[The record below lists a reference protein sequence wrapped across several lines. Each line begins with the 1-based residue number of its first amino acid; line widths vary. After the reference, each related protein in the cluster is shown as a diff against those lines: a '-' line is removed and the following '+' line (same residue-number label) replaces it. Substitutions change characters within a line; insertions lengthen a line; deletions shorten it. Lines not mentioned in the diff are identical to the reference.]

1 MFCIN
6 QFRAIGC
13 YDNNRKRSV
22 MNKNLKTIIDSALVL
37 CFVVVL
43 TTGVMLHLK
52 KHGIIIEPRPLL
64 KMLHYCTGF
73 VMVALTAVH
82 VGNYIKSFKALSV
95 KYPYTVINSQV
106 LMVMLAIVFLTG
118 LVKLLSPV
126 KILNFGLWHY
136 WLGII
141 MSVAA
146 VIHLWRMLPW
156 LMRKYRR

>member
-1 MFCIN
+1 MISIC
-6 QFRAIGC
+6 
-13 YDNNRKRSV
+13 K
-22 MNKNLKTIIDSALVL
+22 DSAFIYISEISGRPIDTKWPTDVL
-37 CFVVVL
+37 
-43 TTGVMLHLK
+43 HK
-52 KHGIIIEPRPLL
+52 SIQ
-64 KMLHYCTGF
+64 
-73 VMVALTAVH
+73 
-82 VGNYIKSFKALSV
+82 GNR
-95 KYPYTVINSQV
+95 V

-126 KILNFGLWHY
+126 KILNLGLWHY

>member
-1 MFCIN
+1 
-6 QFRAIGC
+6 
-13 YDNNRKRSV
+13 
-22 MNKNLKTIIDSALVL
+22 
-37 CFVVVL
+37 
-43 TTGVMLHLK
+43 
-52 KHGIIIEPRPLL
+52 
-64 KMLHYCTGF
+64 MLHYCTGF

-126 KILNFGLWHY
+126 KIPNLGLWHY